1 MAAGAERF
9 RQTEAV
15 LRSLIESP
23 QGIVIFALDRQY
35 RYLAYNENHA
45 RTMQQIWGAQVGVG
59 VDMLG
64 LIGRDDDRAKAR
76 SSFDRAL
83 AGESFT
89 LIEEYG
95 DTRMER
101 RFYEDIYSPVRDDA
115 GEIVGLAVYLRD
127 ITEQRTAELELERY
141 RGHLEEL
148 VEQRTSELKTAHA
161 QLLHAQKLESLGVL
175 AGGIAHDFNN
185 LLAIMLARAELYF
198 REVPEHAAGAAHV
211 SIIRDTAFEART
223 LTKQLLGYAGKGK
236 LLVEP
241 LNLNGV
247 VQNMVQ
253 LLRASIGKD
262 IRLELEPSAE
272 TVAVQG
278 DDTQLRQVL
287 LNLVT
292 NAAEAIGPAVGKV
305 VIRTGLLQVTAP
317 ATGRSNFTS
326 EVPSGRYAYLEVE
339 DTGSGISA
347 GDLEKIFD
355 PFFTTKFSGRGL
367 GLAAVLGIVKG
378 HQGTV
383 VVDSRSGSGSRF
395 RILLPAI
402 EAGRMPT
409 SPVPERMRGLRG
421 TGCALVVDD
430 EAAVRAATVAILS
443 SAGYR
448 VLEADGGEAALRTFR
463 TAHSEVDV
471 VLLDLAMPGMNGE
484 QTLRELRQIRAD
496 VPVILLTAYAED
508 ERQLRAVRDDLAGFV
523 TKPFS
528 YEELINAVRSAASP
542 SSTPLP
548 ESIRQGNGK
557 PGVLTHNVRSAG

>member
-1 MAAGAERF
+1 
-9 RQTEAV
+9 
-15 LRSLIESP
+15 
-23 QGIVIFALDRQY
+23 VIFALDRQY
-35 RYLAYNENHA
+35 RYLAYNQNHA
-45 RTMQQIWGAQVGVG
+45 RTMQQIWGAQVAVG

-64 LIGRDDDRAKAR
+64 LIGREDDRAKAR
-76 SSFDRAL
+76 ASFDRAL

-101 RFYEDIYSPVRDDA
+101 RFYEDTYSPVRDDA

-127 ITEQRTAELELERY
+127 ITEQRSAELELERY

-148 VEQRTSELKTAHA
+148 VEQRTSELKAAHA

-198 REVPEHAAGAAHV
+198 REVPEHAAGSGHV
-211 SIIRDTAFEART
+211 GIIRDTAFEART

-247 VQNMVQ
+247 VQNMAQ

-262 IRLELEPSAE
+262 IRLELEPCAE

-292 NAAEAIGPAVGKV
+292 NAAEAIGTAAGKV
-305 VIRTGLLQVTAP
+305 VIRTGLVHVTAP
-317 ATGRSNFTS
+317 ATDRANFTS
-326 EVPSGRYAYLEVE
+326 DVPSGRYAYLEVE
-339 DTGSGISA
+339 DTGSGITPT
-347 GDLEKIFD
+347 DLEKIFD

-383 VVDSRSGSGSRF
+383 VVDSQPTRGSRF

-402 EAGRMPT
+402 EAGRMPK
-409 SPVPERMRGLRG
+409 SSVPERVRGGPRG
-421 TGCALVVDD
+421 SGCALVVDD

-448 VLEADGGEAALRTFR
+448 VLEADGGEAALRLFR
-463 TAHSEVDV
+463 TAYADIDV

-484 QTLRELRQIRAD
+484 HTLRELRQIRSD
-496 VPVILLTAYAED
+496 VPVVLLTAYAED
-508 ERQLRAVRDDLAGFV
+508 ELRMGAVRDDLAGFV

-542 SSTPLP
+542 SSTPVL
-548 ESIRQGNGK
+548 ESIHQGNGK
-557 PGVLTHNVRSAG
+557 PGVLTRNVRSAG